1 MTIFELFTFKQG
13 VFKLS
18 VTFSKWLRMIVTMF
32 LMCSVEE
39 VSSGGE
45 EIDEEDEDN
54 FREEQQEVA
63 RPNVW
68 TERLSTVEV
77 PEFTSNTGP
86 TYELGA
92 EKQEADFFHQLF
104 PQEIYEKIAAETN
117 RYAIQ
122 MQEQRGTLDRSWRP
136 TDAEE
141 VKVYVGMRIYMSV
154 IDLPDIKMYWSEDQF
169 YGNFKVSDIMP
180 RARFEKLSQYLH
192 ANDRT
197 DYNRNDPNRDKLHLI
212 RPVLDIVSEKC
223 LESYQPHQNVAVDEA
238 MVKFRGK
245 LAFRQYMPAKPT
257 KYGIKVWARADSTN
271 GYVSQIDVYVGK
283 PVGGQRD
290 VDLGRKVI
298 RKMTKNIEGKHHHV
312 YFDNYFNGVKLHEE
326 LVENKLYGCGTV
338 KANAVGLP
346 EPMRQKRGG
355 KCGNNTLKLQPGEFR
370 TWQKGKITAHVW
382 QEKKGRKPVRIL
394 ASNYNPQEPHT
405 SVKRKQ
411 HDGSSKDVPCPRPV
425 KSYNENMN
433 TVDRSDQMRTAYP
446 TTRTSKRWWTYL
458 FWFLVDLAVSN
469 ALTLMRESKN
479 HQIQN

>member
-1 MTIFELFTFKQG
+1 MAANDRYD
-13 VFKLS
+13 VFDVFRES
-18 VTFSKWLRMIVTMF
+18 SSDESFYGFSDSEINTRRDDDRGDKDSDI
-32 LMCSVEE
+32 SVEE

-86 TYELGA
+86 TYELGE
-92 EKQEADFFHQLF
+92 EKQEADFFHQPF
-104 PQEIYEKIAAETN
+104 PQEIYEKIDAETN

-122 MQEQRGTLDRSWRP
+122 MQEQRGSLDRSWRP

-212 RPVLDIVSEKC
+212 RPVLDIVSEKR

-245 LAFRQYMPAKPT
+245 
-257 KYGIKVWARADSTN
+257 
-271 GYVSQIDVYVGK
+271 
-283 PVGGQRD
+283 
-290 VDLGRKVI
+290 
-298 RKMTKNIEGKHHHV
+298 
-312 YFDNYFNGVKLHEE
+312 
-326 LVENKLYGCGTV
+326 
-338 KANAVGLP
+338 VGLP
-346 EPMRQKRGG
+346 TIHA
-355 KCGNNTLKLQPGEFR
+355 C
-370 TWQKGKITAHVW
+370 
-382 QEKKGRKPVRIL
+382 
-394 ASNYNPQEPHT
+394 
-405 SVKRKQ
+405 
-411 HDGSSKDVPCPRPV
+411 
-425 KSYNENMN
+425 
-433 TVDRSDQMRTAYP
+433 
-446 TTRTSKRWWTYL
+446 
-458 FWFLVDLAVSN
+458 
-469 ALTLMRESKN
+469 
-479 HQIQN
+479 